1 MLSSRAVGYV
11 IVCTLA
17 LVSGAFSGGGAEQSK
32 HRNKVD
38 FNRDIRPLLSENCY
52 KCHGPDDGARKA
64 KLRFDVRAEALKPA
78 KSGAV
83 PIVPGSPEKS
93 ELIARV
99 TASDPDDRMPPLKTG
114 KTLTSAQIEMLRR
127 WIADGAPYATHWA
140 YVKPVRPPI
149 PEVKNKNWPVN
160 DVDRFILA
168 RLEKDG
174 LKPSPPAERSLL
186 IRRVSLDLTGLPP
199 TPEEVERF
207 LKDRSPRAYHDLVD
221 RLLNKPSFG
230 EHWARMWLDLA
241 RYADSAGY
249 ADDPPRTIWAYRDY
263 VIKAFN
269 SDKPFDRFTL
279 EQIAGD
285 LLDDADDDVLT
296 GTAFHRNTMTNNEGG
311 TSDEEFRNAAVV
323 DRVNTTMAVWMA
335 TSMGC
340 AQCHNHKYDPITQQD
355 YFRLFAILN
364 NTADADLKDESPVL
378 ELYTLAQKEQ
388 RKKIQTEIAALDR
401 TFKTPTPESLA
412 VQSEWEA
419 NFCGKP
425 QWQALEPAKL
435 KAESGGSAERAS
447 DNAFK
452 IAPQLKTETY
462 RLDFAQAPKRLAG
475 IRIEALPPSQP
486 APEEAISAGFSLS
499 RVAAQVISGPNRL
512 GARYVRLELPGQDK
526 ILSLAEIQV
535 FRGRTNLALHGE
547 ASQSSTA
554 FDAPARL
561 AIDGNTNGDFDAKSV
576 THTESSTNPWW
587 EVDLKESRPID
598 RITIWNRTDH
608 DLQSRLAGVRVQLMD
623 ENRKLIWERTLKQ
636 APDPKTTYG
645 LNGTDPVE
653 FVTAF
658 ADTRDGD
665 SDPAGVLE
673 QPEQG
678 EKKRKGWVVNTD
690 DGNPRSLTLL
700 TARPLELAP
709 DSKLEVIL
717 SQSALHDHCPPAL
730 FKISVSDDEN
740 LSEYASAP
748 TSILEV
754 LSRTPD
760 SRSEEQRATLSEY
773 YRASVFPGLK
783 SEREHY
789 ASLKKQLSDMPANTV
804 PVMRELTGDKRRK
817 THIQFRGNYL
827 ALGDEVTESVPAAFN
842 PLPTGCK
849 PDRLALAR
857 WLVAPDNPLTAR
869 VLANRLWEQIFGV
882 GIVRTSEDFGTQ
894 GELPSYPELLD
905 WLACQLRDGDSPSPW
920 GGGDRDLRQPTD
932 SKRPTVA
939 RPWDMKAFL
948 KLLVTST
955 TYCQS
960 SKVTPEMAQRDP
972 DNLLLARGPR
982 FRMSAEVIRDQ
993 ALALS
998 GLLSH
1003 KMYGSP
1009 VRPPQPALGLTAAF
1023 GGSLDW
1029 KTSEGEDRYRRAIYT
1044 EWRRTSPYPSMA
1056 AFDAPNREVCALR
1069 RPRSNTP
1076 LQALVTL
1083 NDPVYVE
1090 AAEALGRRLADAP
1103 GSKAQKAEF
1112 GFRLCLARAPH
1123 DSELR
1128 RLLKLYEQARA
1139 DYVANPNLAEQVTA
1153 SPTLSTTSS
1162 KAAPSTTDGER
1173 DRQSGQPSVKASMAD
1188 LAAWTALANVLLN
1201 LDETLMRP

>member
-1 MLSSRAVGYV
+1 MRISTVTFTFHGRMRNPFPVRVVSAGMA
-11 IVCTLA
+11 A
-17 LVSGAFSGGGAEQSK
+17 LVGGLLTGLCESPK
-32 HRNKVD
+32 LPGKVD

-78 KSGAV
+78 KSGRL

-93 ELIARV
+93 ELIARI

-114 KTLTSAQIEMLRR
+114 KTLSAAQIELLRS

-140 YVKPVRPPI
+140 YVKPVRPPV
-149 PEVKNKNWPVN
+149 PDVKDRNWPVN
-160 DVDRFILA
+160 AIDRFILA
-168 RLEKDG
+168 RLEKEG
-174 LKPSPPAERSLL
+174 LKPSPPAERSVL

-207 LKDRSPRAYHDLVD
+207 IKDRSPHAYFELVN
-221 RLLNKPSFG
+221 RLLEKPSFG

-269 SDKPFDRFTL
+269 SNKPFDRFTL

-285 LLDDADDDVLT
+285 LLDDSDDDDLT
-296 GTAFHRNTMTNNEGG
+296 ATAFHRNTMTNNEGG

-378 ELYTLAQKEQ
+378 ELFTPAQKEQ
-388 RKKIQTEIAALDR
+388 RKKIQAELAALDH
-401 TFKTPTPESLA
+401 TFKTPTAESLTA
-412 VQSEWEA
+412 QADWER
-419 NFCGKP
+419 NFSGGPK
-425 QWQALEPAKL
+425 WEILEPAKL
-435 KAESGGSAERAS
+435 KADSGGRAERAEDS
-447 DNAFK
+447 AVR
-452 IAPQLKTETY
+452 IAPQLKSETY
-462 RLDFAQAPKRLAG
+462 HLSFAQGPKRLAA
-475 IRIEALPPSQP
+475 IRIEALPPALP
-486 APEEAISAGFSLS
+486 LVPEESVNAGFSLS
-499 RVAAQVISGPNRL
+499 RVAAQVISGPQRL

-526 ILSLAEIQV
+526 ILSLAEVQV
-535 FRGRTNLALHGE
+535 FHGRTNLALDGV

-561 AIDGNTNGDFDAKSV
+561 AIDGNTNGDFEAKST
-576 THTESSTNPWW
+576 THTESSTDPWW
-587 EVDLKESRPID
+587 EVDLKESQTID

-608 DLQSRLAGVRVQLMD
+608 DLQSRLAGVRIQLLD
-623 ENRKLIWERTLKQ
+623 EKRRLVWERSLKQ
-636 APDPKTTYG
+636 PPDPKTTYG

-658 ADTRDGD
+658 ADTRAGD

-673 QPEQG
+673 QPEPGQ
-678 EKKRKGWVVNTD
+678 KKSRGWVVNTD
-690 DGNPRSLTLL
+690 DGKSRFLTLL
-700 TARPLELAP
+700 MARPLELAP

-717 SQSALHDHCPPAL
+717 GQTALHDHCPPAL
-730 FKISVSDDEN
+730 FKISVSDDDN
-740 LSEYASAP
+740 LSAYASVPAP
-748 TSILEV
+748 LLEV
-754 LSRTPD
+754 LSRTTER
-760 SRSEEQRATLSEY
+760 RSEADRATLSEY
-773 YRASVFPGLK
+773 YRANVFAGLK
-783 SEREHY
+783 AERERY
-789 ASLKKQLSDMPANTV
+789 AALKKKMSDMPANTV
-804 PVMRELTGDKRRK
+804 PIMRELMGDKRRK

-827 ALGDEVTESVPAAFN
+827 ALGDEVTEAVPAAFN
-842 PLPTGCK
+842 PLPTGCQ
-849 PDRLALAR
+849 PNRLALAR
-857 WLVAPDNPLTAR
+857 WLVAPNNPLTAR

-894 GELPSYPELLD
+894 GELPNYPELLD
-905 WLACQLRDGDSPSPW
+905 WLACQIRDGD
-920 GGGDRDLRQPTD
+920 
-932 SKRPTVA
+932 A
-939 RPWDMKAFL
+939 NCRPWDIKNFL

-955 TYCQS
+955 AYCQS
-960 SKVTPEMAQRDP
+960 SRVTPEMAQRDP

-998 GLLSH
+998 GLLSQ
-1003 KMYGSP
+1003 KMYGPP

-1029 KTSEGEDRYRRAIYT
+1029 KTSEGEDRYRRAIYV

-1083 NDPVYVE
+1083 NDPVFIE
-1090 AAEALGRRLADAP
+1090 AAAALGKRLADAP
-1103 GSKAQKAEF
+1103 GPTSAKARF

-1123 DSELR
+1123 EAELR
-1128 RLLKLYEQARA
+1128 RLVKLFDQAKADYSAHPALAKEVMAPVTSSNTLSAQGEQATKSERQTQ
-1139 DYVANPNLAEQVTA
+1139 E
-1153 SPTLSTTSS
+1153 
-1162 KAAPSTTDGER
+1162 TD
-1173 DRQSGQPSVKASMAD
+1173 D
-1188 LAAWTALANVLLN
+1188 LAAWTAVANVLLN